1 MKIEI
6 KVILFF
12 SNYLPLPL
20 GLGIVFHIHI
30 TLVYQIF
37 ACQQCQ
43 HLYEFIMS
51 KIMFIGNF
59 TAYLLNFGPN
69 SLWASM
75 MWLPYREQ

>member
-30 TLVYQIF
+30 TLVYQIYMLVSN
-37 ACQQCQ
+37 ANIYMN
-43 HLYEFIMS
+43 LS
-51 KIMFIGNF
+51 
-59 TAYLLNFGPN
+59 
-69 SLWASM
+69 
-75 MWLPYREQ
+75 

>member
-1 MKIEI
+1 MVKIEI

-30 TLVYQIF
+30 TLVYQIY

-51 KIMFIGNF
+51 KC
-59 TAYLLNFGPN
+59 
-69 SLWASM
+69 SLVI
-75 MWLPYREQ
+75 LQLIC